1 VTLSEEDVV
10 NSGEGK
16 ASPDPPPPE
25 QTPFQKFE
33 EFARRV
39 ISVPKSE
46 IERRERTYRE
56 TKESEKPR
64 PT

>member
-1 VTLSEEDVV
+1 VPLNETDAG
-10 NSGEGK
+10 NGGEGRT
-16 ASPDPPPPE
+16 SPDPPAGE

-56 TKESEKPR
+56 KHPK
-64 PT
+64 